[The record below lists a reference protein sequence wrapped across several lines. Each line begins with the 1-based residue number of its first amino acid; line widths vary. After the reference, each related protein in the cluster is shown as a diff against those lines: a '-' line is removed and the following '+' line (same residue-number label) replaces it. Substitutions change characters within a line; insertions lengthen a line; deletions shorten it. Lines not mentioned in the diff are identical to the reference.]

1 VAETTYSVDEAQE
14 AGLWQSNQTWRK
26 HPADMLKHRCT
37 TRFIQSYYPDVTKGV
52 KSSEHMEDW
61 EQHDRNALRQ
71 KLNPISPKPKMG
83 EEEKMAFKRAME
95 AVAIPEP
102 IEKTLQVHKE
112 YNPGQ
117 ETMGYHKPATEPR
130 KPDSKEEKALEEA
143 LQAEAKEAGVTLWTK
158 EELADMDPPAHDP
171 DLIERDKPLIP
182 VEVVPAA
189 LADKRATP
197 KRKKMML

>member
-1 VAETTYSVDEAQE
+1 
-14 AGLWQSNQTWRK
+14 
-26 HPADMLKHRCT
+26 
-37 TRFIQSYYPDVTKGV
+37 VTKGV

-95 AVAIPEP
+95 P

-117 ETMGYHKPATEPR
+117 ETMGYHKPVIEPR
-130 KPDSKEEKALEEA
+130 KPDSKEEKILE
-143 LQAEAKEAGVTLWTK
+143 EAKEAGVTLWTK